1 VRLADT
7 FIIFLLVAAAVPVPS
22 LPIRLTVFYMA
33 GSWVIYYSPLLKEN
47 K

>member
-1 VRLADT
+1 
-7 FIIFLLVAAAVPVPS
+7 VPL
-22 LPIRLTVFYMA
+22 LPIRLTVFYME